1 MNKRLQR
8 GGVVVLPILAFGA
21 LVPAGTASAASPG
34 TDISAV
40 SSAPC
45 EVTFE
50 IVNRTNST
58 FYTID
63 FRVDGEELTG
73 PDYGS
78 GPTGRLSVHSEV
90 PEGTPTFP
98 SVGYRNDLP
107 PFTSSR
113 TENLADLGYP
123 EKQPDE
129 TYNVEYRMILG
140 PNGPDRHPTWQS
152 VEVPGCATPPPEP
165 GGSSGSS
172 GSSSSSSVDIFDLL
186 APR

>member
-1 MNKRLQR
+1 MSKRLR
-8 GGVVVLPILAFGA
+8 RSAFVVLPIMALGA

-58 FYTID
+58 AYTID

-73 PDYGS
+73 EDYGT
-78 GPTGRLSVHSEV
+78 GPTGRLSVSSTIAD
-90 PEGTPTFP
+90 GTAEFGPG
-98 SVGYRNDLP
+98 VGYRNDLAP
-107 PFTSSR
+107 VTSTE
-113 TENLADLGYP
+113 TENLAELGYP

-129 TYNVEYRMILG
+129 SYTVEYRMILG
-140 PNGPDRHPTWQS
+140 PESADRHPEWQT
-152 VEVPGCATPPPEP
+152 VEVPGCATPP
-165 GGSSGSS
+165 GGSLGSS
-172 GSSSSSSVDIFDLL
+172 VLDLFGFL
-186 APR
+186 TP